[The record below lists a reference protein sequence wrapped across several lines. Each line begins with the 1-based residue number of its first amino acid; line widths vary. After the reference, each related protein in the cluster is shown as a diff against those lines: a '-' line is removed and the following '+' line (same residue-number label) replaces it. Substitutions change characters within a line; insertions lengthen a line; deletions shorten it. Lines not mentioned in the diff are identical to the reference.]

1 MTAFDDDIGVMVTDF
16 LIEAGDPY
24 TYRRGSTTTT
34 ITLAK
39 SVMPS
44 QWVDQGDGS
53 IVEVRA
59 INFKALTS
67 ALPYDTPEQGDQI
80 AGGGEVYELH
90 PTVSEKVFRQLSPQ
104 FTRLHAKRIR

>member
-1 MTAFDDDIGVMVTDF
+1 MTDFDDQIGVMVTDL

-24 TYRRGSTTTT
+24 TYTRGTTSAS

-39 SVMPS
+39 SEMPS

-53 IVEVRA
+53 IVEVRP

-67 ALPYDTPEQGDQI
+67 TLPYAKPMQGDRI
-80 AGGGEVYELH
+80 TGGGKVYELH
-90 PTVSEKVFRQLSPQ
+90 PTTSEKVYRQLSPQ
-104 FTRLHAKRIR
+104 LTRLHAKRIR